1 MKLKL
6 IVLLTLCMSPFLYSQ
21 DWNGIPVP
29 ANAGTGKIWK
39 IQPQS
44 DDFNYTYEAS
54 TNQAT
59 IGGKWTNFYHNTWDG
74 PGPTK
79 WRYENTT
86 VSGGNLH
93 VFATRQANETKT
105 FTVDCDGD
113 NVAESWTM
121 AATRAGCITSKTRV
135 KYPVYVEA
143 RFKIANAVM
152 ASDIWMLSPDDTQ
165 EIDILEAYGG
175 KATRNDW
182 LAQRLHLS
190 HHVFI
195 RSPFLDYQPTDA
207 STWYTGAT
215 KTYWTDK
222 WIRLGVYWASP
233 TRLEYYLDGQLV
245 KVMDNLDT
253 VNGKDGIDPLNYTST
268 ATPRTA
274 ATRTGLVKEM
284 DIIINMEDQNW
295 NACKG
300 RTPTDEEI
308 TNFDNHNFNIDWIR
322 IYKPVTDPNLGKQDA
337 KIEEKKLMLFP
348 NPFKDSIQ
356 INSEKNISTVQ
367 IYSLSGTKLLVEKIN
382 NTNATIATKNLSAG
396 MYIAKINWEDGTTIS
411 QKVIKQ

>member
-1 MKLKL
+1 MKLK
-6 IVLLTLCMSPFLYSQ
+6 ILLLLSISLHHFSYSQ
-21 DWNGIPVP
+21 DWSGIPIP
-29 ANAGTGKIWK
+29 ANAGVGKIWK

-44 DDFNYTYEAS
+44 DDFNYTYNANTS
-54 TNQAT
+54 IVTFGN
-59 IGGKWTNFYHNTWDG
+59 KWTNFYHNAWDG

-79 WRYENTT
+79 WKPENTA
-86 VSGGNLH
+86 VYGGNLNIW
-93 VFATRQANETKT
+93 ASRLAGETKS
-105 FTVDCDGD
+105 FTIDCDGD
-113 NVAESWTM
+113 KIVENWNLS
-121 AATRAGCITSKTRV
+121 ATRAGCITSKTRV
-135 KYPVYVEA
+135 VYPVYVEA

-182 LAQRLHLS
+182 LAQRIHIS

-207 STWYTGAT
+207 STWYTGPT

-233 TRLEYYLDGQLV
+233 SRLEYYLDGQLI
-245 KVMDNLDT
+245 KVIDNLDNA
-253 VNGKDGIDPLNYTST
+253 NGKDGIDPLNYTST
-268 ATPRTA
+268 SNPRTA

-300 RTPTDEEI
+300 RTPTDSEL
-308 TNFDNHNFNIDWIR
+308 TNFDNHNFTVDWVR
-322 IYKPVTDPNLGKQDA
+322 VYKPVNDPDLSIDDKKAN
-337 KIEEKKLMLFP
+337 EKLLQLFP
-348 NPFKDSIQ
+348 NPFKDTISIKSEKPIKTIQ
-356 INSEKNISTVQ
+356 IYKMDGVLVLNENINDNTTTMNTRNFSSGTYITQINWVDGTSASEKI
-367 IYSLSGTKLLVEKIN
+367 
-382 NTNATIATKNLSAG
+382 
-396 MYIAKINWEDGTTIS
+396 
-411 QKVIKQ
+411 IKK